1 MFPPL
6 SKHQS
11 KNKIPPPTQ
20 FELHLSWEH
29 TCVLNDLQAIDLPP
43 FINDSSG
50 KYTKKPSGKSS
61 LLFFWVTQTELTKTL
76 SWIKPIQLPPHLCS
90 CAMGRVGFEDNLL
103 DCTLIFHPHKSRE
116 HLYHTISI
124 SLSNTYEI
132 KLLNEAH
139 VTVLPWIKSK
149 EENENELCYN
159 KERQLS
165 SRKKKLRRMNEWMY
179 KWKSFLIKGYL
190 THRNKQKY
198 VRGVRSNPSLIKVYP
213 DYSAG
218 KAAF

>member
-1 MFPPL
+1 MIYKPL
-6 SKHQS
+6 
-11 KNKIPPPTQ
+11 I
-20 FELHLSWEH
+20 FLHLSMIHQES
-29 TCVLNDLQAIDLPP
+29 TQKNLQA
-43 FINDSSG
+43 N
-50 KYTKKPSGKSS
+50 
-61 LLFFWVTQTELTKTL
+61 LLFFFLGNTGRIDKNSELNQTNPAPAT
-76 SWIKPIQLPPHLCS
+76 PVQLCHGK
-90 CAMGRVGFEDNLL
+90 GRVWGQSSRLYID
-103 DCTLIFHPHKSRE
+103 FHPHKSRE

-159 KERQLS
+159 KDRQLS